1 MRFIEQQLIRH
12 EGLRLRPYRCPAGK
26 LTIGV
31 GRNLDDVGI
40 SKAEAMDML
49 HSDIEAARDSL
60 SALLDMFGI
69 RPWHINRP
77 RQDALCNVCFNI
89 GGRSLSGFRRMWSV
103 IQAEDWDTA
112 AAELLDSRYAKEV
125 GARAIELAEQIK
137 FGKYGGA

>member
-89 GGRSLSGFRRMWSV
+89 GGRSLSGFRRMWSA
-103 IQAEDWDTA
+103 IQAEDWDTGRCGVA
-112 AAELLDSRYAKEV
+112 RLEV
-125 GARAIELAEQIK
+125 CKRSWRPGD
-137 FGKYGGA
+137 